1 MRIYSYQLVKEV
13 SKFIRTKVFQFSQN
27 GPLGDLRSGHIR
39 IPPDI
44 FAAKLLTKHTQLT
57 FPRAVTPSLSL
68 LTLRQKEKGL
78 FHDETCGDMGYT
90 NHMSEPFVNPPM
102 LGEGQN

>member
-1 MRIYSYQLVKEV
+1 MGRWGVCARAIYVYLLT
-13 SKFIRTKVFQFSQN
+13 F
-27 GPLGDLRSGHIR
+27 
-39 IPPDI
+39 

-78 FHDETCGDMGYT
+78 FHDETCGEMGYP